1 MWVLGEVFALPRN
14 QGKRST
20 LARWLRDWLRRFS
33 WLGFDPLN
41 TVLGEIY
48 YWRNTISLIPERI
61 KRRKMFL

>member
-1 MWVLGEVFALPRN
+1 MNARARPCAGVMWVLGEVFALPRN

-48 YWRNTISLIPERI
+48 
-61 KRRKMFL
+61 